1 MHTSPTF
8 RYDRDIQQMI
18 VQYRAASTGEVSLQ
32 IPAPIDVR
40 TLREATVSPVI
51 AAVVEMMDPLAD
63 GGPVPTPPAPVTSVR
78 PQPSAA
84 RADTPPVP
92 HELVAPAAE
101 AAATPTISIEV

>member
-40 TLREATVSPVI
+40 TLREATVSPVV
-51 AAVVEMMDPLAD
+51 AAIVEMMDPLAS
-63 GGPVPTPPAPVTSVR
+63 GGPAATAQ

-84 RADTPPVP
+84 QAGAPLVP
-92 HELVAPAAE
+92 YELVAPATE
-101 AAATPTISIEV
+101 EVPPPTISIDV

>member
-40 TLREATVSPVI
+40 TLREATVSPVV
-51 AAVVEMMDPLAD
+51 AAIVEMMDPLAS
-63 GGPVPTPPAPVTSVR
+63 GGSAAAPAAIAPP
-78 PQPSAA
+78 PSAA
-84 RADTPPVP
+84 QAGTPMAPY
-92 HELVAPAAE
+92 ELVAPAAE
-101 AAATPTISIEV
+101 EVAPPTISIEV